1 MAAHTPGIPGR
12 YYARTGGPPVGP
24 PPGSDAYSL
33 CVYDIVERI
42 PEGRVAT
49 YGQIAAMLTHPG
61 PGRPRGFPLAARRVG
76 TAMRNAPADRHL
88 PCHRV
93 VNARGEMLRGDA
105 FGGADTQRQ
114 RLVREGVVFR
124 QDGRIDLRSSLWRP
138 ADARPDGGP
147 PDKKPGLAE
156 R

>member
-1 MAAHTPGIPGR
+1 MAGQPPGIPR
-12 YYARTGGPPVGP
+12 RQAARIGGSPVGP
-24 PPGSDAYSL
+24 PPGSDPYSL

-42 PEGRVAT
+42 PAGRVAT

-105 FGGADTQRQ
+105 FGGADAQRQ
-114 RLVREGVVFR
+114 RLTREGVVFR
-124 QDGRIDLRSSLWRP
+124 QDGRIDLRASLWHP
-138 ADARPDGGP
+138 ADARPES
-147 PDKKPGLAE
+147 PD

>member
-1 MAAHTPGIPGR
+1 MAAHPPGTPRRQAPRIGGR
-12 YYARTGGPPVGP
+12 PIGP
-24 PPGSDAYSL
+24 PPGSDPYSL

-42 PEGRVAT
+42 PAGRVAT

-61 PGRPRGFPLAARRVG
+61 PGHPRGFPLAARRVG
-76 TAMRNAPADRHL
+76 TAMRNAPAGRHL

-105 FGGADTQRQ
+105 FGGADAQRQ
-114 RLVREGVVFR
+114 RLTREGVVFR
-124 QDGRIDLRSSLWRP
+124 QDGRIDLRTSLWHP
-138 ADARPDGGP
+138 ADARPNGGP
-147 PDKKPGLAE
+147 AGKKPGLAE

>member
-1 MAAHTPGIPGR
+1 MAGHNPGNPRRQAARIGGR
-12 YYARTGGPPVGP
+12 PVGP
-24 PPGSDAYSL
+24 PPGSDPYCLS
-33 CVYDIVERI
+33 VYDIVERI
-42 PEGRVAT
+42 PAGRVAT

-76 TAMRNAPADRHL
+76 TAMRHAPLDRHL

-105 FGGADTQRQ
+105 FGGADAQ
-114 RLVREGVVFR
+114 RLRLIREGVVFR
-124 QDGRIDLRSSLWRP
+124 ADGHVDLRASLWHP
-138 ADARPDGGP
+138 SDARPNHS
-147 PDKKPGLAE
+147 E